1 MTKLIIN
8 KGAEVLEY
16 ILPQSWAEVSV
27 YQFQELMKQIDNK
40 EATEI
45 QLKIKSISILAKV
58 EESILIKASLK
69 HINEVYEALKKL
81 TNRLP
86 QNTLRNVIEID
97 SKEYGLIT
105 DFDVMTFGEFVDL
118 DSFLQDGYNNL
129 VKILAVLYRP
139 VIKRKKDKYIIEDY
153 NIDSYK
159 DRVKLF
165 KDNLSIDTVYGAMVF
180 FYNIAKNYSMSLL
193 SYLTNQTKA
202 KSIQLQ
208 NERKKT
214 VTKR

>member
-153 NIDSYK
+153 NIENYK

-180 FYNIAKNYSMSLL
+180 FYNIAKNYSMNML
-193 SYLTNQTKA
+193 SYLTNQTKK

-208 NERKKT
+208 NEKKKT

>member
-8 KGAEVLEY
+8 KGTEVLEY
-16 ILPQSWAEVSV
+16 VLPQSWAEVSV

-118 DSFLQDGYNNL
+118 DSFLQDGYSNL

-153 NIDSYK
+153 NIENYK

-165 KDNLSIDTVYGAMVF
+165 KDNLSIDTVYGAMIF
-180 FYNIAKNYSMSLL
+180 FYNIAKNYSMNML
-193 SYLTNQTKA
+193 SYLTNQMKD

-208 NERKKT
+208 NEKKKT